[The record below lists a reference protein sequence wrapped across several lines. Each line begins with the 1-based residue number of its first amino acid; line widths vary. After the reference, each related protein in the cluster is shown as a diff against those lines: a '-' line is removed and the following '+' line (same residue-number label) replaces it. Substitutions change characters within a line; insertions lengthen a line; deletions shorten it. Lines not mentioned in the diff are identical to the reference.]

1 MKRSEHPSHPTRTR
15 FLAPAVAPA
24 LAAVLGLSLLGACS
38 GDDEPDAKK
47 SPSPSPSASA
57 TAEPSASETALRD
70 TDFGRPAT
78 GKTVKGKGYTYR
90 MPKGWVKGTPLDTDP
105 SIDSV
110 VEEADADDGFA
121 DNITVAHQKAPAGS
135 TLDELEASVA
145 SQLDETVPKLDVQ
158 PRVVLDGVEALH
170 YRGAA
175 KVDSVRYFLEELV
188 TIDDKGAITVITF
201 SFSPELGATSRTKL
215 VDSVLA
221 SWSWRAA
228 KTKAPKKSS
237 TSPSATGSAT
247 PSS

>member
-1 MKRSEHPSHPTRTR
+1 MKRSEHPSHPTRAR
-15 FLAPAVAPA
+15 FLAPALAPA
-24 LAAVLGLSLLGACS
+24 LAAVLGLSLLGACG

-47 SPSPSPSASA
+47 SASPSPSA

-90 MPKGWVKGTPLDTDP
+90 MPKGWVKGTPLATDP

-110 VEEADADDGFA
+110 AEEADADDGFL

-145 SQLDETVPKLDVQ
+145 SQLAKTVPDLDVQ

-221 SWSWRAA
+221 SWSWRATKA
-228 KTKAPKKSS
+228 KAPKSS
-237 TSPSATGSAT
+237 SSPSAKESTT